1 MKMAIAF
8 KRDGKILDLSV
19 CIYKKVLEIFLNDV
33 KLKELVLH
41 P

>member
-1 MKMAIAF
+1 MAIAF
-8 KRDGKILDLSV
+8 KRDGKKALDLSV
-19 CIYKKVLEIFLNDV
+19 CIYKKILEIFLNDG